1 MTAKAESSTVVRVL
15 WSAPVNRT
23 ALVGY
28 FILYRIV
35 GEDDPFKFANPNGGT
50 ENTQHDL
57 IIEDLVPNTAY
68 EVCVNALHSQTLPKW
83 PTTVKS
89 EPVIIRTLTGEPCSN
104 NNYYALMAT
113 PFVSRDS
120 RTWVRDICARWF
132 YLLFPDK

>member
-28 FILYRIV
+28 FILYRIA
-35 GEDDPFKFANPNGGT
+35 GQDDRFKFTNANGGP
-50 ENTQHDL
+50 ENAQHDL

-68 EVCVNALHSQTLPKW
+68 EVCVNALHSQTPPR

-89 EPVIIRTLTGEPCSN
+89 ESVIVRTPIGEPCSN
-104 NNYYALMAT
+104 KA
-113 PFVSRDS
+113 SS
-120 RTWVRDICARWF
+120 
-132 YLLFPDK
+132 

>member
-23 ALVGY
+23 SLVAY

-35 GEDDPFKFANPNGGT
+35 GKGNLLPANANNRET

-68 EVCVNALHSQTLPKW
+68 EVYVNAIHSEPSN

-89 EPVIIRTLTGEPCSN
+89 EPVIVRTLTGEPCSN
-104 NNYYALMAT
+104 YNNA
-113 PFVSRDS
+113 P
-120 RTWVRDICARWF
+120 
-132 YLLFPDK
+132 